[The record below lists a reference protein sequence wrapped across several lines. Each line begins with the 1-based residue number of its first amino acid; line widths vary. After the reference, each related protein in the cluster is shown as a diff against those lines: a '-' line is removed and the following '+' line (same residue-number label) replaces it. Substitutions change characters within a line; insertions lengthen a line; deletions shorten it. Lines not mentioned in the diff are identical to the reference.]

1 MEGLAAKIL
10 LTCKKAAELVE
21 RKQNKRISFK
31 ENIQLKLHLWICK
44 ACAVYEK
51 QSKIIQ
57 NLLQKVVQK
66 SSTEKLSEESKKK
79 ILESLKD

>member
-10 LTCKKAAELVE
+10 LTCKKATELVE
-21 RKQNKRISFK
+21 KKQNKRISFK

-57 NLLQKVVQK
+57 SFLQKVTQK
-66 SSTEKLSEESKKK
+66 NISEKLSEESKKK
-79 ILESLKD
+79 ILENLKD